1 MAPLRPDPKS
11 GLLYVRELPRRIQHV
26 TVWVRDL
33 PAAIAWYRDV
43 LGLPLRL
50 SDAKWA
56 EFNTD
61 GVTLILRPKDPREPS
76 GGRTGVTFS
85 IHDLGSCLT
94 ILQTRGVK
102 VNHGPEA
109 VLANV
114 RVAEIEDLE
123 GNRITLAGR

>member
-1 MAPLRPDPKS
+1 MPGLKPDPKS
-11 GLLYVRELPRRIQHV
+11 RLLYVRELPRRIQHV
-26 TVWVRDL
+26 TIFVHDL
-33 PAAIAWYRDV
+33 PKAIAWYRDV

-50 SDAKWA
+50 ADAKWA

-61 GVTLILRPKDPREPS
+61 GVTLILRPKDPRQPS

-102 VNHGPEA
+102 VIRGPEA

-114 RVAEIEDLE
+114 RIAEIEDLE
-123 GNRITLAGR
+123 GNWITLAGR